1 MARLLLEI
9 VTSAIAPPPGELLQL
24 VPLLSRH
31 FVFRRV
37 LTQVSR
43 PRPVLQVP
51 SLAQPAKEAKRTF
64 ASFFRQK
71 EDPSP
76 RLTGEQK
83 YRRSN
88 AKAPAQLACSR
99 LLPW

>member
-1 MARLLLEI
+1 MTR
-9 VTSAIAPPPGELLQL
+9 P
-24 VPLLSRH
+24 
-31 FVFRRV
+31 
-37 LTQVSR
+37 LTQLASRLRKVSHSGVEAEAG
-43 PRPVLQVP
+43 PPVQ

-76 RLTGEQK
+76 RLPGEQK